1 MFIRKRL
8 HEADHVSIVP
18 RRRISLVRMHIE
30 VKTNGKR
37 GQEIVLRDECM
48 ERCTSHEISTIWSQM
63 EMNQDSVLVAG
74 SIRNSQRQFQLDV

>member
-1 MFIRKRL
+1 M
-8 HEADHVSIVP
+8 
-18 RRRISLVRMHIE
+18 RMHIE

-63 EMNQDSVLVAG
+63 EFITADLRGDVKTKYSLQWMDSRFKFVREAMFFG
-74 SIRNSQRQFQLDV
+74 C